1 MKISLFSWLRTTNS
15 FWAKALIGAVG
26 GALAGLAY
34 PRFDLWYLTYLGL
47 PLVLLAIHRLGLFR
61 SLWVGT
67 IAGTAFYCTQLTWI
81 SLYLGPVPLIALSI
95 MEGLFFGIGAVG
107 ISLAWRFIDQ
117 RNLGRQAAFFTAAI
131 IATIWVGR
139 EYLSGHFPFSGF
151 PWARIGVS
159 QANTP
164 LANLVYWVD
173 IAGLS
178 WLIVYV
184 CALLTLRFIQA
195 PASGSGLAKRAKNYA
210 PVAAAGLVLYLAAVA
225 TVIPT
230 AAEAGTMNIAAAQ
243 GNANA
248 GLFAVN
254 PPGSILLKHIQ
265 ASRKLLAT
273 NHIPIDVMVWPEN
286 ASDLDPISMPRI
298 HDVLNNFVKDEL
310 HGTLIFGTKTIRDS
324 KLYNEVVQWT
334 PTGGAVDWYDKKI
347 PVPFGEYVPNRSF
360 FMALAPSLIGMIVW
374 DMSPGTRDGIFET
387 PKGKLG
393 SLICFEVV
401 FDELSADLVD
411 GGAEAL
417 LVQTNN
423 SDFGHSDE
431 TFQQVAVSR
440 LRAIE
445 TGRSVVAVS
454 TVGVS
459 AIYRPDGTTQKILP
473 VFKPGAMVDTVAL
486 RTSKTPAM
494 IFGRYIEIASF
505 FAALL
510 LVLISAIAIT
520 ARKFRKS

>member
-1 MKISLFSWLRTTNS
+1 MNKSLFTWLRTTKS
-15 FWAKALIGAVG
+15 FWARALIGSVG
-26 GALAGLAY
+26 GVLAGLAY
-34 PRFDLWYLTYLGL
+34 PRFDFWFLTYLGL
-47 PLVLLAIHRLGLFR
+47 PLILLSIHRLGLFR
-61 SLWVGT
+61 SLWVGS

-95 MEGLFFGIGAVG
+95 MQGVLFGIGAVG

-117 RNLGRQAAFFTAAI
+117 RNLGRRGAFLTAGL
-131 IATIWVGR
+131 IATVWVGR
-139 EYLSGHFPFSGF
+139 EYLTGHFPFSGF

-178 WLIVYV
+178 WLIIFL
-184 CALLTLRFIQA
+184 CALLTLRFIAA
-195 PASGSGLAKRAKNYA
+195 PASGSGFRKRAANYA
-210 PVAAAGLVLYLAAVA
+210 PVAVAGLALYIAAIA
-225 TVIPT
+225 TVIPIG
-230 AAEAGTMNIAAAQ
+230 AESGTMNIAAAQ

-248 GLFAVN
+248 GLFASN

-265 ASRKLLAT
+265 ASRKLLASD
-273 NHIPIDVMVWPEN
+273 HMPIDVMVWPEN

-298 HDVLNNFVKDEL
+298 HDVLNGFVKNEL
-310 HGTLIFGTKTIRDS
+310 KGTLIFGTKTIRDN

-334 PTGGAVDWYDKKI
+334 PTGGAVDWYDKII

-374 DMSPGTRDGIFET
+374 DMSPGNRDGIFQT

-401 FDELSADLVD
+401 FDELSADLID
-411 GGAEAL
+411 GGAEAI

-473 VFKPGAMVDTVAL
+473 VFKPGAMVDTVVL

-494 IFGRYIEIASF
+494 IFGRYIELACF
-505 FAALL
+505 YAALL
-510 LVLISAIAIT
+510 LVLISAVAIT